1 MKIASYLIQ
10 GAASFGVVRPD
21 LGIVDLKRRGVADGL
36 KNFLSKH
43 ALDELRVFETEA
55 ADWRLDQV
63 VLTSPVPDASKIIC
77 VGINY
82 SAHALEGSREIGN
95 EPVLFLR
102 TCQSLV
108 GSGASIVKPKVSN
121 QLDYEGELAIVIG
134 RRARHVAASEAV
146 SLVAGYCCFNDG
158 SVRDYQQQSVA
169 VGKNFD
175 KSGACGP
182 WLVTCDEA
190 GSSTFD
196 LVTRV
201 NGEERQRVNTDRM
214 MFSIGDVIAYA
225 SRFTELLPGDIVAT
239 GTPSGV
245 GARRTPPIW
254 LKPGD
259 EIEVEISRIGC
270 LKNTVVH
277 EE

>member
-1 MKIASYLIQ
+1 MKIASYLIH
-10 GAASFGVVRPD
+10 GAASFGIVRPD
-21 LGIVDLKRRGVADGL
+21 HGIVDLKRRGIADSL
-36 KNFLSKH
+36 REFLSER
-43 ALDELRVFETEA
+43 DVGELRVFDAEA
-55 ADWRLDQV
+55 ADCRLDDV
-63 VLTSPVPDASKIIC
+63 VLTSVVPNASKIIC

-82 SAHALEGSREIGN
+82 PAHALEGSREIGN

-108 GSGASIVKPKVSN
+108 GSGAPIVKPKVSD
-121 QLDYEGELAIVIG
+121 QLDYEGELAIIVG
-134 RRARHVAASEAV
+134 RSARHVTASAAADI
-146 SLVAGYCCFNDG
+146 VAGYCCFNDG
-158 SVRDYQQQSVA
+158 SVRDYQQQSIA

-175 KSGACGP
+175 QSGACGP
-182 WLVTCDEA
+182 WLVTSDEA
-190 GSSTFD
+190 GSGTFD

-214 MFSIGDVIAYA
+214 IFPVGEILAYA
-225 SRFTELLPGDIVAT
+225 SRFTELHPGDIVAT

-245 GARRTPPIW
+245 GARRTPPNW

-259 EIEVEISRIGC
+259 QIEIEISRIGI
-270 LKNTVVH
+270 LRNTVVQ